1 MSFRGSR
8 RLVRRLGIPG
18 VAISLALMAVG
29 TTAAH
34 TGSPNTMA
42 VVPSGPLTI
51 SASGTWV
58 WGGVP
63 ATGAQSYVGFAIDWG
78 DTTTGNAIGAY
89 HIGDGTAATNV
100 IMQPTSPDRGP
111 SGTWGSVSHTYAMA
125 GTYKACVIIY
135 DLGPTKPFA
144 TTGYHSLQAGGVNHN
159 IDNSVDHG
167 SKIPAACATFVVV
180 APPTTPPTTAPTTAP
195 TTPPT
200 TAPTKAPTLPVAS
213 SNPTVA
219 PTATPFESFLGA
231 TSVPTA
237 TPPPTAT
244 ASVPSAPD
252 EGLPMLLLVL
262 LFGSMLATVLV
273 FKTAQAR
280 R

>member
-8 RLVRRLGIPG
+8 RLLRRLGIPG
-18 VAISLALMAVG
+18 VAISLAVMAVG
-29 TTAAH
+29 TAAAH
-34 TGSPNTMA
+34 TGTPNAIT
-42 VVPSGPLTI
+42 VIQSGPLTI

-58 WGGVP
+58 WGGV
-63 ATGAQSYVGFAIDWG
+63 ASASTQSYVGFAIDWG

-89 HIGDGTAATNV
+89 HIGDGTSGTNV
-100 IMQPTSPDRGP
+100 IMQPTSPDRGS
-111 SGTWGSVSHTYAMA
+111 SGSWGSVSHTYAMP
-125 GTYKACVIIY
+125 GTYSACVIIY

-167 SKIPAACATFVVV
+167 SKVPAACATFVVA
-180 APPTTPPTTAPTTAP
+180 APPTTPATTAP

-200 TAPTKAPTLPVAS
+200 AAPTDPGAT
-213 SNPTVA
+213 TA

-231 TSVPTA
+231 TSAPTS
-237 TPPPTAT
+237 TPPPTST
-244 ASVPSAPD
+244 ASLPSAPD
-252 EGLPMLLLVL
+252 QGFPMLLLVL
-262 LFGSMLATVLV
+262 LFGSMLASAFV
-273 FKTAQAR
+273 FKTGHLR